1 MPTPSRPIPHEEE
14 TLAITPLIL
23 IAGST
28 AMIFAVDLLL
38 PRGVA
43 IPMLYVVPILVA
55 ASCRQHWF
63 RISVAVACTALTLLG
78 YGFSESS
85 NVPTWIALSNR
96 TLAVTA
102 IWITTVLAWQRMQA
116 REQVNILRDLLPM
129 CASCK
134 KIRDDKGYWSQVEE
148 YLETH
153 TQTMLTHGICPECIL
168 KWYPDFY
175 PQVVE
180 QHPDLFKSASSE
192 IVDERLRNGEGH
204 R

>member
-1 MPTPSRPIPHEEE
+1 MRTPFTPIPHEEE

-28 AMIFAVDLLL
+28 AIIFIVDLLL

-43 IPMLYVVPILVA
+43 VPMLYVLPILLAVH
-55 ASCRQHWF
+55 CRQQWF
-63 RISVAVACTALTLLG
+63 RVSVAVGCTVLTVIG
-78 YGFSESS
+78 YKFTEDA
-85 NVPTWIALSNR
+85 VPTWIALSNR
-96 TLAVTA
+96 TLAVAA

-153 TQTMLTHGICPECIL
+153 TQTMLTHGICPECIQ

-175 PQVVE
+175 PQVAE

-192 IVDERLRNGEGH
+192 IVDERLHHGKGPQ
-204 R
+204 